1 MSFKLEQNLK
11 DVFAMNKLLDSIIES
26 SYDGIYVADANGDGL
41 IVNEAYNRITGVHE
55 EELLG
60 RNLKDVVNK
69 GIISES
75 VTLRVFKEKKPTTIV
90 QIVKGKEVLVTGSP
104 IFNEEGKITH
114 VVTNVRDI
122 SELNKLKVELQ
133 EAKAYTEQIL
143 KEIDDYKKKEGLK
156 QLFDRVIAQSDKTI
170 KALNLTKKIAA
181 VDSTV
186 ILLGESG
193 VGKEV
198 FANIIHQGSKRS
210 QKPYVKVNCGAIPPH
225 LLESEL
231 FGYEKGA
238 FTGADGRG
246 KPGLFE
252 QADGGTIFLDEIGEM
267 PIDLQV
273 KLLRVLQEFE
283 ITRIGGQKTKK
294 IDVRVVSATNKNLE
308 EMVKKGKF
316 REDLFYR
323 LNIVPIQIP
332 PLRERIEDIAPLAYY
347 FLRKTNHKY
356 NLNKRINPEV
366 TYYMEQY
373 HWPGNIREMEN
384 LIERIIVT
392 TEKNEIQVTD
402 LPTVLIHKEKK
413 VSKNNQTL
421 KEIVQETEK
430 RIIIEKLSEYK
441 TTRKTAKELGISQS
455 ALVKKMKR
463 LGLS

>member
-1 MSFKLEQNLK
+1 MSFKLKKNED
-11 DVFAMNKLLDSIIES
+11 DVLEINKLLDSIIES
-26 SYDGIYVADANGDGL
+26 SYDGIYVADGNGDGI
-41 IVNEAYNRITGVHE
+41 IVNEAYKRITGVHE
-55 EELLG
+55 DELLG

-133 EAKAYTEQIL
+133 EAKAYTKRIL
-143 KEIDDYKKKEGLK
+143 KEIDGFKKREDLK
-156 QLFDRVIAQSDKTI
+156 RLFDSVIAQSDKTNR
-170 KALNLTKKIAA
+170 ALNLAKKIAV

-198 FANIIHQGSKRS
+198 FANIIHKGSKRS
-210 QKPYVKVNCGAIPPH
+210 HKPYIKVNCGAIPPH

-252 QADGGTIFLDEIGEM
+252 QADGGTIFLDEIGET
-267 PIDLQV
+267 PLDLQV

-283 ITRIGGQKTKK
+283 IMRIGGQKTKK
-294 IDVRVVSATNKNLE
+294 IDVRVVCATNKNLE
-308 EMVKKGKF
+308 KMVERGEF

-332 PLRERIEDIAPLAYY
+332 PLRERCEDIAPLAYY
-347 FLRKTNHKY
+347 FLRKTNSKY
-356 NLNKRINPEV
+356 NLNKKINPEV
-366 TYYMEQY
+366 IYFMEQY

-384 LIERIIVT
+384 LIERIVVT

-402 LPTVLIHKEKK
+402 LPPLIIHKRK
-413 VSKNNQTL
+413 VVKNNQSL
-421 KEIVQETEK
+421 KEIVEQTEK
-430 RIIIEKLSEYK
+430 EVILEKISEYK
-441 TTRKTAKELGISQS
+441 TTRKTANELGISQS